1 LCALTWYNS
10 DKLAASDKYDGSRR
24 NGIFR
29 YCLWKVSERLKSLAL
44 TAFRKPPGKS
54 PSSGKAD
61 FFMKRRSD
69 FRAGNFFLSI
79 LKRSRIP
86 HRLTIATF
94 NQRVPVKV
102 ARTLFASINRIFTD
116 F

>member
-1 LCALTWYNS
+1 VES
-10 DKLAASDKYDGSRR
+10 QLAAEIFGLNGFQKITRKITFSWKSR
-24 NGIFR
+24 
-29 YCLWKVSERLKSLAL
+29 
-44 TAFRKPPGKS
+44 
-54 PSSGKAD
+54 
-61 FFMKRRSD
+61 FFTKRQSD
-69 FRAGNFFLSI
+69 FSAGNFFLSI

-102 ARTLFASINRIFTD
+102 ARTMFASINRIFTG